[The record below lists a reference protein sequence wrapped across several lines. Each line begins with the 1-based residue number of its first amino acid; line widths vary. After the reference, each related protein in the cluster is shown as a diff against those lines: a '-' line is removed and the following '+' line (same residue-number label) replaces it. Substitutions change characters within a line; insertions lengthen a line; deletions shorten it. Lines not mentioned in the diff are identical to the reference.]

1 MKEKKIATELVA
13 VSIGPK
19 AAQDS
24 IRTALAMGVDKGIH
38 IETNLRTDQELQPL
52 AVAKL
57 LKEVAKVR
65 MRIALYCFVSDLF
78 VCECESTERGC
89 EACRSWKA
97 IY

>member
-1 MKEKKIATELVA
+1 MFSEEAVRLKEKKIATELVA

-65 MRIALYCFVSDLF
+65 LSLSFVVF
-78 VCECESTERGC
+78 CV
-89 EACRSWKA
+89 
-97 IY
+97 

>member
-24 IRTALAMGVDKGIH
+24 IRTALAMGIDKGIH

-57 LKEVAKVR
+57 LKEIAKVC
-65 MRIALYCFVSDLF
+65 LYFCHAVSN
-78 VCECESTERGC
+78 
-89 EACRSWKA
+89 
-97 IY
+97 IHI